1 MEIVKP
7 SLRQRCRTG
16 YEHIVISCAL
26 WLLYSRGERLALRS
40 IVRQIENDMRLP
52 PLDPLR
58 KPFGNDYR
66 RNEAIYRAMT
76 ASMTHRRAALGI
88 ELAHSEQ
95 SSPKYRKHEAKQ

>member
-1 MEIVKP
+1 MELVEP
-7 SLRQRCRTG
+7 SRRQGWRNG
-16 YEHIVISCAL
+16 YEHIVISCTL
-26 WLLYSRGERLALRS
+26 WLLYSKRERTALRV

-95 SSPKYRKHEAKQ
+95 SSPKYRKHEVRQ